1 MICGKAFC
9 NYAHPYLGREDT
21 SLVWN
26 LFNLPQMK
34 KLHPLGYSKLLELVC
49 DIPSE
54 AVSKSLLS
62 QRKTK
67 IAFAIAKQCVTREKS
82 SPGPCGETA
91 GALAGKRVWQQSP
104 KAACFCKTWQS
115 VQFCRARIGCPV
127 PLYCFLVTASFL
139 LLSRSL
145 CKHSNRAKEL
155 KRLMLFFLTKNPP
168 MCARWPRD
176 TRVHVQRLDIWQS
189 SSKSSHRMVTTG
201 SSEKLENTDLC
212 CTNKPVQL

>member
-1 MICGKAFC
+1 MSMGFGDVISVAGLCLSSKLLSVLPRWFAERLSATMPT
-9 NYAHPYLGREDT
+9 Y
-21 SLVWN
+21 LVWN
-26 LFNLPQMK
+26 LFNPPQMK
-34 KLHPLGYSKLLELVC
+34 KLHPLGYSKLLKLVH

-54 AVSKSLLS
+54 AVSKSLVS

-67 IAFAIAKQCVTREKS
+67 IVFATAKQCVTREKF

-115 VQFCRARIGCPV
+115 IQFCCARIGCPV

-145 CKHSNRAKEL
+145 CKHSNRAEEL
-155 KRLMLFFLTKNPP
+155 KCLMPFFFFFFF
-168 MCARWPRD
+168 
-176 TRVHVQRLDIWQS
+176 
-189 SSKSSHRMVTTG
+189 
-201 SSEKLENTDLC
+201 
-212 CTNKPVQL
+212 